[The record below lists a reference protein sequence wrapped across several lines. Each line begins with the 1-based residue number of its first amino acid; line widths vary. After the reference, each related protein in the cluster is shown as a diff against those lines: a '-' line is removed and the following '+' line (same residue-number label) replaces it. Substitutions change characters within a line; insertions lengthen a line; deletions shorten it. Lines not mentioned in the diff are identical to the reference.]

1 MIKVFIDGQAGTTGL
16 RIRER
21 LLARDDIKLLEIP
34 QEKRKDN
41 AEISKCINDSDI
53 TFLCLPDDAAR
64 EAVKLLDKDNTHTKI
79 IDASTAHRTEPG
91 WAYGFAELSP
101 EFRKNISEN
110 RLIANPGCYASG
122 FISIVYPLVAHK
134 VIAKDYPLTCFA
146 VSGYSGGG
154 KSAIAQYEDAERE
167 VELDSPRQYGL
178 TQQHKHLKEMKAITG
193 IERYPVFSPM
203 ICDYKCGMVVSVQF
217 HTDMLCNGLKPNDV
231 REILAEHYK
240 NEKLVKV
247 RPEGYTKN
255 MIGGN
260 NFDGRDDMEIEL
272 NGNDERFVIT
282 ARFDNLGK
290 GASGAAVQC
299 MNIACNIEEDKSL
312 ILGD

>member
-41 AEISKCINDSDI
+41 AEISKYINDSDI

-154 KSAIAQYEDAERE
+154 KSAIAQYEDAERDA
-167 VELDSPRQYGL
+167 ELDSPRQYGL

-203 ICDYKCGMVVSVQF
+203 ICDYKCGMVVSVPF

-240 NEKLVKV
+240 NEELVKV